1 MRLFIGICW
10 ETGNEI
16 MNDTFKKAVP
26 LLEKL
31 EKAGFEAVFV
41 GGSVRDLLMDR
52 DINDVDIATS
62 ATPSEVKGVFR
73 NTVDV
78 GIEHGTVLVIEEGE
92 AYEITTF
99 RAESEYVDNRRPKE
113 VVFIRTLEED
123 LKRRDFTMN
132 AIAMD
137 RQGQIIDPFNG
148 RESIERAVIDTVGDP
163 DERFGEDALR
173 MMRAV
178 RFVSQLRFACT
189 ERVVAALGHN
199 ASLLGHISVERI
211 TAEFEKT
218 MQGPAAAEALQLL
231 VSTGLYRYLPG
242 AEDKREEFGAFLSKD
257 CSSLHAIEEKW
268 AALSICFGLD
278 KQQMNDFLRSW
289 KLPAK
294 KMKAVKNIAETSGR
308 GLFTD
313 DVELFTAGLETMASA
328 CRVHHAL
335 AGSDCS
341 ESVRQLTE
349 RWNRLPIQSKA
360 ELAVN
365 GNDLAEWCGKDK
377 GPWIGELLDSIIA
390 KVLAHEVKN
399 EREAIYKAVRECN
412 QK

>member
-1 MRLFIGICW
+1 M
-10 ETGNEI
+10 NEV
-16 MNDTFKKAVP
+16 FKKAVP
-26 LLEKL
+26 ILEKL
-31 EKAGFEAVFV
+31 ENAGYEAVFV
-41 GGSVRDLLMDR
+41 GGSVRDLLMGR

-62 ATPSEVKGVFR
+62 ATPSEVKEVFR

-137 RQGQIIDPFNG
+137 GKGKMIDPFNG
-148 RESIERAVIDTVGDP
+148 RKAIEHAVIDTVGNP

-178 RFVSQLRFACT
+178 RFVSQLRFTCT
-189 ERVVAALGHN
+189 ERVVSAMAHN
-199 ASLLGHISVERI
+199 SPLLKNISVERI

-218 MQGPAAAEALQLL
+218 LQGPAAAKALQLL

-242 AEDKREEFGAFLSKD
+242 TGDKRGELESFLSKD
-257 CSSLHAIEEKW
+257 CSTLKTVEEKW

-278 KQQMNDFLRSW
+278 QQQVSDFLRSW
-289 KLPAK
+289 KLPSK
-294 KMKAVKNIAETSGR
+294 RVKAVKNIVEASRRGR
-308 GLFTD
+308 FTD
-313 DVELFTAGLETMASA
+313 EQELFNAGMDTMASA
-328 CRVHHAL
+328 CRVHHAIE
-335 AGSDCS
+335 GSDCS
-341 ESVRQLTE
+341 ESISQMAK
-349 RWNRLPIQSKA
+349 RWDHLPIQSKA
-360 ELAVN
+360 ELTVN
-365 GNDLAEWCGKDK
+365 GNDLAEWCGKER
-377 GPWIGELLDSIIA
+377 GPWIGTLLDAIIA
-390 KVLAHEVKN
+390 KVLSREVEN

-412 QK
+412 LK